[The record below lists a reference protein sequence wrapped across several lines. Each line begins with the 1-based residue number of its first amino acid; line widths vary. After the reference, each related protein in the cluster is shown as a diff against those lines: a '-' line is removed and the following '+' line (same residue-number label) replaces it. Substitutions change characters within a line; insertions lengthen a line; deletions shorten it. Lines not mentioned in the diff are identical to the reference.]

1 MRLKRFEIQNFR
13 GITELALDLD
23 KTTVLIGEN
32 NAGKTTVLEALH
44 ACLGRR
50 LTGRSS
56 PFNELDFH
64 LDSDGADPSS
74 APPITLTLTFEEVT
88 KDEWPD
94 AVVQILDKAVQ
105 ILDDDRHRVSLR
117 IVTEW
122 DAATRDIRT
131 CWNFLNKDGKELPG
145 ARNPRNLND
154 LQLLAPV
161 FYLPALRD
169 AAQSFG
175 ARSPFWAPFTRSLS
189 IDEDLRKEIEK
200 QIAEINQSILDSHA
214 PFGEVKG
221 RIERAATLL
230 PLGDADD
237 LVSIDALPARVL
249 EMVSKTEVKLACRTG
264 ARLPLARHGAGTQSI
279 SVLFLFEAF
288 LRSQLA
294 AAYDEQAE
302 PIVALEEPEAHLHP
316 SAIRALWSVLDGL
329 AGQSIIATH
338 SGDLLANAPLES
350 LRRFVREDGVVKV
363 FKVAPGTLSE
373 RDAQKVRYHV
383 RLKRG
388 ALFFA
393 RCWLLVE
400 GETDFVMIPE
410 FARMSD
416 IDFDKEGIVCLEFS
430 QCGAEPLVKLAKA
443 LGIEWHV
450 LADGDQAGNGYART
464 AKKLL
469 DGEAE
474 ADRISRLSAKDIEH
488 ACWEGGYEHVYEAAV
503 TETGAKSM
511 ATKKGDADY
520 PSEVIDLAQK
530 RPSSK
535 PALAYAVLL
544 AAECDG
550 SPGVPA
556 EIKAAINRAVTLA
569 RRHA

>member
-1 MRLKRFEIQNFR
+1 LRLKHFHIQNFR
-13 GITELALDLD
+13 GITELSLDLD
-23 KTTVLIGEN
+23 KTTVLVGEN

-74 APPITLTLTFEEVT
+74 APPITLTLTFEEEAE
-88 KDEWPD
+88 DEWPVP
-94 AVVQILDKAVQ
+94 VVQILDKAVQ
-105 ILDDDRHRVSLR
+105 ILDDDRRRVSLR
-117 IVTEW
+117 IITEW
-122 DAATRDIRT
+122 DTATRDIKT
-131 CWNFLNKDGKELPG
+131 SWNFLNKDGKELPG

-189 IDEDLRKEIEK
+189 IDDKVRKEIEE

-214 PFGEVKG
+214 PFGEVKD
-221 RIERAATLL
+221 RIERAASLL
-230 PLGDADD
+230 PLGDAED

-264 ARLPLARHGAGTQSI
+264 ARLPLSRHGAGTQSV

-316 SAIRALWSVLDGL
+316 SAIRALWSVLEGL
-329 AGQSIIATH
+329 TGQSIIATH

-363 FKVAPGTLSE
+363 FQVSSGTLSDRE
-373 RDAQKVRYHV
+373 AQKVRYHV

-410 FARMSD
+410 FARMSG
-416 IDFDKEGIVCLEFS
+416 IDFDHEGVVCLEFS
-430 QCGAEPLVKLAKA
+430 QCGAEPLIKLANA

-450 LADGDQAGNGYART
+450 LADGDPAGNGYAKT
-464 AKKLL
+464 ARKMLN
-469 DGEAE
+469 GAAE

-488 ACWEGGYEHVYEAAV
+488 TCWEGGYEQVYEAAV
-503 TETGAKSM
+503 TEQRAKSM
-511 ATKKGDADY
+511 STKKGDTGY
-520 PSEVIDLAQK
+520 PSEVIDLAQL

-544 AAECDG
+544 EAEKEG
-550 SPGVPA
+550 SPGVPT
-556 EIKAAINRAVTLA
+556 EIKTAIEQAVALA
-569 RRHA
+569 RRHV

>member
-1 MRLKRFEIQNFR
+1 MQLKRFEIQNFR

-23 KTTVLIGEN
+23 KTTVLVGEN

-74 APPITLTLTFEEVT
+74 APPITLTLTFEET
-88 KDEWPD
+88 AEDEWPD
-94 AVVQILDKAVQ
+94 PVVQMLDKAVQ
-105 ILDDDRHRVSLR
+105 ILDDDRRRVALR

-122 DAATRDIRT
+122 DTATRDIKT
-131 CWNFLNKDGKELPG
+131 GWNFLNKDGKELTG

-154 LQLLAPV
+154 LQMLAPV

-175 ARSPFWAPFTRSLS
+175 ARSQFWAPFTRSLS
-189 IDEDLRKEIEK
+189 IDDDVREHIEE

-214 PFGEVKG
+214 PFGEVKE
-221 RIERAATLL
+221 RIERAASLL

-294 AAYDEQAE
+294 AAYDEQAI

-329 AGQSIIATH
+329 VGQSIIATH

-363 FKVAPGTLSE
+363 FQVAPGTLDQRES
-373 RDAQKVRYHV
+373 QMIRYDI
-383 RLKRG
+383 RLQRG

-393 RCWLLVE
+393 RSWLLVE
-400 GETDFVMIPE
+400 GKTDFLMLPE
-410 FARMSD
+410 FARMAGY
-416 IDFDKEGIVCLEFS
+416 DFDSEGVACIEFS
-430 QCGAEPLVKLAKA
+430 QSHLPILLKLAAA
-443 LGIEWHV
+443 LGINWHV
-450 LADGDQAGNGYART
+450 LADGDKQGTKYVTEAKAALNG
-464 AKKLL
+464 
-469 DGEAE
+469 EPE
-474 ADRISRLSAKDIEH
+474 ADHITQTKTHDIEH
-488 ACWEGGYEHVYEAAV
+488 ACWHHGYNNVFEAQV
-503 TETGAKSM
+503 QGNRRKQLKS
-511 ATKKGDADY
+511 APGDTAY
-520 PSEVIDLAQK
+520 PSEVIKAAQNAL
-530 RPSSK
+530 SK
-535 PALAYAVLL
+535 PDVAYCILL
-544 AAECDG
+544 AAEQPG

-556 EIKAAINRAVTLA
+556 ELLSTIEKTVDLA
-569 RRHA
+569 RRHK

>member
-1 MRLKRFEIQNFR
+1 MRLKHFHIQNFR
-13 GITELALDLD
+13 GITELSLDLD
-23 KTTVLIGEN
+23 KTTVLVGEN

-74 APPITLTLTFEEVT
+74 APPITLTLTFEEEAE
-88 KDEWPD
+88 DEWPVP
-94 AVVQILDKAVQ
+94 VVQILDKAVQ
-105 ILDDDRHRVSLR
+105 ILDDDRRRVSLR
-117 IVTEW
+117 ITTEW
-122 DAATRDIRT
+122 DTATRDIKT
-131 CWNFLNKDGKELPG
+131 SWNFLNKDGKELPG

-189 IDEDLRKEIEK
+189 IDDKVRMEIEE

-214 PFGEVKG
+214 PFGEVKD
-221 RIERAATLL
+221 RIERAASLL
-230 PLGDADD
+230 PLGDAKD

-302 PIVALEEPEAHLHP
+302 PLVALEEPEAHLHP

-350 LRRFVREDGVVKV
+350 LRRFVRENGVVKV
-363 FKVAPGTLSE
+363 FQVCPGTLSDRE
-373 RDAQKVRYHV
+373 AQKVRYHV

-416 IDFDKEGIVCLEFS
+416 IDFDQEGVVCLEFS
-430 QCGAEPLVKLAKA
+430 QCGLEPLVKLAQA
-443 LGIEWHV
+443 LGIEWHL
-450 LADGDQAGNGYART
+450 LADGDPAGNGYVT
-464 AKKLL
+464 EAKELL
-469 DGEAE
+469 DGAPER
-474 ADRISRLSAKDIEH
+474 DRISQLTDRDIEH
-488 ACWEGGYEHVYEAAV
+488 ACWNCGYDRVYESAV
-503 TETGAKSM
+503 TGNRRRRLQSAV
-511 ATKKGDADY
+511 GDASY
-520 PSEVIDLAQK
+520 PSEVIKAAQK
-530 RPSSK
+530 ASSK
-535 PALAYAVLL
+535 PALAYGVLL
-544 AAECDG
+544 EADKDG

-556 EIKAAINRAVTLA
+556 EIKAAIDQAVALA

>member
-1 MRLKRFEIQNFR
+1 MRLKRFQIQNFR
-13 GITELALDLD
+13 GITELSLDLD
-23 KTTVLIGEN
+23 KTTVLVGEN

-64 LDSDGADPSS
+64 LASDEADPSS
-74 APPITLTLTFEEVT
+74 APPIMLTLTFEEET
-88 KDEWPD
+88 EDEWPVP
-94 AVVQILDKAVQ
+94 VVQILDKAFQV
-105 ILDDDRHRVSLR
+105 LDDNRRRVSLR
-117 IVTEW
+117 IITEW
-122 DAATRDIRT
+122 DTATRDIKT
-131 CWNFLNKDGKELPG
+131 SWTFLNKEGKELPG

-189 IDEDLRKEIEK
+189 IDDKVRKDIED

-214 PFGEVKG
+214 PFGEVKD
-221 RIERAATLL
+221 RIERAASLL
-230 PLGDADD
+230 PLGDAND

-249 EMVSKTEVKLACRTG
+249 EMISKTEVKLACRTG

-350 LRRFVREDGVVKV
+350 LRRFVRDDGVVKV
-363 FKVAPGTLSE
+363 FQVLPGTLDE
-373 RDAQKVRYHV
+373 REAQMIRYDI
-383 RLKRG
+383 RLQRG
-388 ALFFA
+388 MLFFA

-400 GETDFVMIPE
+400 GKTDFLMLPE
-410 FARMSD
+410 FARMAGY
-416 IDFDKEGIVCLEFS
+416 DFDSEGVACIEFS
-430 QCGAEPLVKLAKA
+430 QSHLPILLKLAAA
-443 LGIEWHV
+443 LGIDWHV
-450 LADGDQAGNGYART
+450 LADGDSKGTKYV
-464 AKKLL
+464 
-469 DGEAE
+469 AE
-474 ADRISRLSAKDIEH
+474 AKAALNGAKETDHITQTKTNDIEH
-488 ACWEGGYEHVYEAAV
+488 ACWHHGYDSVFESQV
-503 TETGAKSM
+503 TGNRRRQLNSAP
-511 ATKKGDADY
+511 GDAAY
-520 PSEVIDLAQK
+520 PTDVIKAAQ
-530 RPSSK
+530 SALSK
-535 PALAYAVLL
+535 PDVAYCILL
-544 AAECDG
+544 AAEQPG
-550 SPGVPA
+550 SPGVPPELLSA
-556 EIKAAINRAVTLA
+556 IEKAVVLA

>member
-1 MRLKRFEIQNFR
+1 MRLKRFDIQNFR
-13 GITELALDLD
+13 GITELTLELD
-23 KTTVLIGEN
+23 KATVLIGEN

-64 LDSDGADPSS
+64 LDSEGADPSS
-74 APPITLTLTFEEVT
+74 APPITLTLTFEEDT
-88 KDEWPD
+88 EDEWPVP
-94 AVVQILDKAVQ
+94 VVQMLDKAVQ
-105 ILDDDRHRVSLR
+105 ILDDDRRRVSLR

-122 DAATRDIRT
+122 DTATRDIKT
-131 CWNFLNKDGKELPG
+131 SWNFLNKDGKELPG

-169 AAQSFG
+169 AAQAFG

-189 IDEDLRKEIEK
+189 IDDEVRKEIEE

-214 PFGEVKG
+214 PFGEVKS
-221 RIERAATLL
+221 RIERAASLL
-230 PLGDADD
+230 PLGDAED

-279 SVLFLFEAF
+279 TVLFLFEAF

-316 SAIRALWSVLDGL
+316 SAIRALWSILDGL

-350 LRRFVREDGVVKV
+350 LRRFVREDGAVKV
-363 FKVAPGTLSE
+363 FQIAPGTLSE

-388 ALFFA
+388 SLFFA

-410 FARMSD
+410 FARMSG
-416 IDFDKEGIVCLEFS
+416 IDFDQEGIVCLEFS
-430 QCGAEPLVKLAKA
+430 QCGLEPLLKLAQA
-443 LGIEWHV
+443 LGIEWHL
-450 LADGDQAGNGYART
+450 LADGDPAGNGYVGD
-464 AKKLL
+464 AKGLL
-469 DGEAE
+469 DGTPER
-474 ADRISRLSAKDIEH
+474 DRISQLTDRDIEH
-488 ACWEGGYEHVYEAAV
+488 ACWNCGYDGVYESAV
-503 TETGAKSM
+503 TGSRRRRLQSAVGSPS
-511 ATKKGDADY
+511 Y
-520 PSEVIDLAQK
+520 PLDVIKAAQK
-530 RPSSK
+530 ASSK
-535 PALAYAVLL
+535 PALAYGVLIE
-544 AAECDG
+544 ADKEG

-556 EIKAAINRAVTLA
+556 EIKAAIDRAVTLA